1 MDLTKKLVID
11 KVNQFISDFKILKDQ
26 IDDVKSWDSLPKIIE
41 NISKLRNF
49 ITNIVVTVELAVN
62 IVKEGVDDYQK
73 IPSEEKLNIAV
84 KILDDAIKL
93 PFWLELFDEHILKIL
108 ISLSVDYLNDRLGK
122 DWEIKWIKEA
132 LNNGTDFEKYFKDK
146 FQIINI
152 MS

>member
-26 IDDVKSWDSLPKIIE
+26 IDDAKSWDSLPKIIE

-93 PFWLELFDEHILKIL
+93 PFWLEVFDEHILKIL

-132 LNNGTDFEKYFKDK
+132 LNSGIDFEKYFKDK